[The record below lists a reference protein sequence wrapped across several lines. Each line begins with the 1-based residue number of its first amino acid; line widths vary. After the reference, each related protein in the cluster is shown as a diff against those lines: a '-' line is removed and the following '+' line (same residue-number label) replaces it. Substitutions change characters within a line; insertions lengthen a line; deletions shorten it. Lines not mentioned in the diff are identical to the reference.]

1 AAQGGG
7 HHARRR
13 RGAPGRRGHATAPRP
28 PGNDREGLWH
38 DHHRQRQR
46 RTAGGVHRRRSAPR
60 RRPRGGY
67 QQRHHRPGDDQ
78 GLSHGGQGYAGGGG
92 LWHYGNPQDHRPGGG
107 GRQPAA
113 HRGRAYARHPPRRD
127 HLGADFDSST
137 LRQEQPLT
145 ATDRAKA

>member
-1 AAQGGG
+1 
-7 HHARRR
+7 
-13 RGAPGRRGHATAPRP
+13 
-28 PGNDREGLWH
+28 
-38 DHHRQRQR
+38 
-46 RTAGGVHRRRSAPR
+46 
-60 RRPRGGY
+60 
-67 QQRHHRPGDDQ
+67 RPGDDQ

-145 ATDRAKA
+145 ATDRAKAIRLLLLDVDGVLTDGRIYYTEQGDEIKAFNIQDGLGIKLLQRQ